1 MCFAILSIKSP
12 CGRIA
17 TIESKLI
24 RLLISLS
31 IDLATPGYW
40 TFTATLINT
49 RDTRDRFSYR
59 GYWTFTAT
67 LKNTR
72 DTKDRFSYR
81 GYWILLFSS

>member
-49 RDTRDRFSYR
+49 RDTRDRFSYP
-59 GYWTFTAT
+59 
-67 LKNTR
+67 
-72 DTKDRFSYR
+72 
-81 GYWILLFSS
+81 WILDTVIFILKILNI